1 MRSPILIALVH
12 PLNVFMLG
20 ASLVAGM
27 LAAWWLLPVGLVL
40 WAVTLIV
47 IANEPE
53 VQFRWR
59 TGGRAPLARRFQR
72 YFDRV
77 ARAQLSAFNSLNAA
91 SGPKRRVLQPV
102 QREIDALTEKA
113 HSLCVRMTTL
123 ENYRLVTQA
132 SLDPQTDQRQIHAA
146 LHRADDPMVEREYA
160 ESQRA
165 LASRAREIESI
176 TRQLDRVE
184 AQLLS
189 LANEMDTMLTELM
202 RLQTLSPED
211 GAHHVPRLVGR
222 LQAQSAELDRFERE
236 AFGL

>member
-1 MRSPILIALVH
+1 MRSPFWIALTH
-12 PLNVFMLG
+12 PLNVITLVT
-20 ASLVAGM
+20 SLTAGM

-40 WAVTLIV
+40 WATMMML

-53 VQFRWR
+53 VKFRWR

-72 YFDRV
+72 YFDRI

-91 SGPKRRVLQPV
+91 SGPKRRVLAPV
-102 QREIDALTEKA
+102 QREIDALTEQA

-123 ENYRLVTQA
+123 ENHRLVTQA
-132 SLDPQTDQRQIHAA
+132 SLDPQTDQRQIQAA
-146 LHRADDPMVEREYA
+146 LGRADDPLVEREYA

-165 LASRAREIESI
+165 LESRAQELESI

-202 RLQTLSPED
+202 RLQTLNPED
-211 GAHHVPRLVGR
+211 GARYVPRLVER
-222 LQAQSAELDRFERE
+222 LQAQSVELSRFERE
-236 AFGL
+236 AIEL

>member
-1 MRSPILIALVH
+1 MRSPFWIALTH
-12 PLNVFMLG
+12 PLNILMLG
-20 ASLVAGM
+20 ASVAAGM
-27 LAAWWLLPVGLVL
+27 LAAWWLFPVGLVL
-40 WAVTLIV
+40 WVVLLLV

-72 YFDRV
+72 YFDRI

-91 SGPKRRVLQPV
+91 SGPKRRVLAPV
-102 QREIDALTEKA
+102 QREIDALTEQA

-123 ENYRLVTQA
+123 ENYRLVKQS
-132 SLDPQTDQRQIHAA
+132 SLDPQSDQRQIRAA
-146 LHRADDPMVEREYA
+146 LGRADDPLVEREYA

-165 LASRAREIESI
+165 LESRARELASI

-202 RLQTLSPED
+202 RLQTLNPED
-211 GAHHVPRLVGR
+211 GAHYVPQLVDR
-222 LQAQSAELDRFERE
+222 LQAQSAELDRFARE
-236 AFGL
+236 AADL